1 MKRVFVVALGLF
13 LTFDLVSGAT
23 SAARD
28 ERFDRSY
35 KPPAPLRYKADA
47 KTLYEAGFSVRTYN
61 ASGAL
66 LAGGTSGVGPSYP
79 NKCFLA
85 SEELTLSDQF
95 YGHYKARGFSLASL
109 CFAVT
114 SGDWVKYDIQ
124 TGKPLR
130 VVNGLL
136 LDIPDCFK
144 NGAPFLDCAYN
155 FEHTFG
161 LKVRDAERES
171 TRRRAIDVD
180 KAVRQLIADGK
191 FSRECTCDDLE
202 VTRQEEFIGGRDER
216 VSDIRIKGSGY
227 GKQQPV
233 EQFACRVERLPPC
246 VHNWLAPRRLGG
258 WLIHEVDDGYTFNW
272 TPLKGFTDYGPFEIS
287 PELPRGYAYRI
298 GSPEGDDD
306 SPFLNVTPGTKLNV
320 RE

>member
-1 MKRVFVVALGLF
+1 MKRVFVVALGLSF
-13 LTFDLVSGAT
+13 ICDAFSSAT
-23 SAARD
+23 SAAQD
-28 ERFDRSY
+28 EQFDRSY
-35 KPPAPLRYKADA
+35 KPPAPQRYMADA
-47 KTLYEAGFSVRTYN
+47 KTLYEAGFSVRSYN
-61 ASGAL
+61 AKGVVL
-66 LAGGTSGVGPSYP
+66 EGGTSTVGPSYP

-95 YGHYKARGFSLASL
+95 YAHYKARGFSLASL
-109 CFAVT
+109 CLAVT

-136 LDIPDCFK
+136 LDIPDCFR
-144 NGAPFLDCAYN
+144 NGAPFLDCSYK

-161 LKVRDAERES
+161 LKVRDVEREKV
-171 TRRRAIDVD
+171 RRRAIDVD
-180 KAVRQLIADGK
+180 KAIRRLIADGK
-191 FSRECTCDDLE
+191 FSRQCTCDDLE

-216 VSDIRIKGSGY
+216 VSSIKIKGSGY
-227 GKQQPV
+227 GKQAPV

-258 WLIHEVDDGYTFNW
+258 WLLYEVDDGFSFKW
-272 TPLKGFTDYGPFEIS
+272 TPLKGSTDYGPFEIS
-287 PELPRGYAYRI
+287 PELPHGYAYRI

-306 SPFLNVTPGTKLNV
+306 SPFLDVTPGTKLNV

>member
-1 MKRVFVVALGLF
+1 MKRVFVVAL
-13 LTFDLVSGAT
+13 DLSFICDAFSSAT
-23 SAARD
+23 SAAQD
-28 ERFDRSY
+28 EQFDRSY
-35 KPPAPLRYKADA
+35 KPPAPQRYMADA
-47 KTLYEAGFSVRTYN
+47 KTLYEAGFSVRSYN
-61 ASGAL
+61 AKGVVL
-66 LAGGTSGVGPSYP
+66 EGGTSTVGPSYP

-95 YGHYKARGFSLASL
+95 YAHYKARGFSLASL
-109 CFAVT
+109 CLAVT

-136 LDIPDCFK
+136 LDIPDCFR
-144 NGAPFLDCAYN
+144 NGAPFLDCSYK

-161 LKVRDAERES
+161 LKVRDVEREKV
-171 TRRRAIDVD
+171 RRRAIDVD
-180 KAVRQLIADGK
+180 KAIRRLIADGK
-191 FSRECTCDDLE
+191 FSRQCTCDDLE

-216 VSDIRIKGSGY
+216 VSSIKIKGSGY
-227 GKQQPV
+227 GKQAPV

-258 WLIHEVDDGYTFNW
+258 WLLYEVDDGFSFKW
-272 TPLKGFTDYGPFEIS
+272 TPLKGSTDYGPFEIS
-287 PELPRGYAYRI
+287 PELPHGYAYRI

-306 SPFLNVTPGTKLNV
+306 SPFLDVTPGTKLNV

>member
-13 LTFDLVSGAT
+13 FICDAFSSAT
-23 SAARD
+23 SAAQD
-28 ERFDRSY
+28 EHFDRSY
-35 KPPAPLRYKADA
+35 KPPAPLRYKTDA
-47 KTLYEAGFSVRTYN
+47 KTLYQAGFSVRSYN
-61 ASGAL
+61 ANGAL
-66 LAGGTSGVGPSYP
+66 LAGGTSSVGPSYP

-95 YGHYKARGFSLASL
+95 YDHYKARGFSLASL
-109 CFAVT
+109 CLAVT

-136 LDIPDCFK
+136 MDIPDCFK
-144 NGAPFLDCAYN
+144 NGAPFLDCTYN

-161 LKVRDAERES
+161 LKVRNAERES
-171 TRRRAIDVD
+171 IRRRAIDVD
-180 KAVRQLIADGK
+180 KAIRQLIADGK

-202 VTRQEEFIGGRDER
+202 ITQREDVIQERKVRFSNIG
-216 VSDIRIKGSGY
+216 IKGSGY
-227 GKQQPV
+227 GKQSPV

-246 VHNWLAPRRLGG
+246 VHNWLGRRLGG
-258 WLIHEVDDGYTFNW
+258 WLLYEVDDGVHFNW

-306 SPFLNVTPGTKLNV
+306 SPFLDVTPGTKLNV